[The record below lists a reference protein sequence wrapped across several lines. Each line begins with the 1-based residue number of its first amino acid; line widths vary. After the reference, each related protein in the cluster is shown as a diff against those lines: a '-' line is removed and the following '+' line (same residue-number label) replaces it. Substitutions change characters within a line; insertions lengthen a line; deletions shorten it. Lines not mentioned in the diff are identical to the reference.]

1 MLFPTE
7 KFFGSKKQLSQSQ
20 QDDSDSAGACS
31 WDQLGYSDVTSW
43 RLEATRGLSGWPSWS
58 PCYFE
63 MYETARIPCCFD
75 RTMMQWIAWYH
86 DIPWC
91 FSIPSDV
98 HQVFPATVVQP
109 RIHTWHSQ
117 LPVILPWRGCRKTN
131 YLKTCWYMTQEP
143 LKNSLVDGLLWGRPD
158 GDGGRE
164 RERLVIGG
172 LADARQGVAHQLTRT
187 TGWLLVS

>member
-117 LPVILPWRGCRKTN
+117 LPVILLWRGCRKTN

-164 RERLVIGG
+164 R
-172 LADARQGVAHQLTRT
+172 D
-187 TGWLLVS
+187 WLLGDWLMTDRGSPIN